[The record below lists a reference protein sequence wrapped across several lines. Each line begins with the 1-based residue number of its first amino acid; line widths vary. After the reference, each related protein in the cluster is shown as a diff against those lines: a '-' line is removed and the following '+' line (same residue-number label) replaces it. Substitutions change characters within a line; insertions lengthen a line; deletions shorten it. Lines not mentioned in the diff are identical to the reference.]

1 MCNIPS
7 LKGFTIK
14 GVNFQAKITARKIE
28 RVLLILILYFGDIRG
43 SLQITRAGS
52 LVALLF

>member
-1 MCNIPS
+1 MR
-7 LKGFTIK
+7 KFTIK

-43 SLQITRAGS
+43 NLQIIREVS